1 MSRTLNR
8 VVLVLATVLLPVALA
23 GCGGGKVVSRV
34 GTGEQ
39 IDLSGNWNDV
49 DSRQVADDL
58 VAQATT
64 GTPWIENYLMDKGTK
79 PTLIVGTIR
88 NKSAEHIPMKT
99 LVADLEK
106 TFINSGRVRI
116 VASAEEREGVR
127 EERAD
132 QQEYASPES
141 QARWGREK
149 GADYMLLGEVNTIID
164 REGGKEVKFYQVD
177 SYLVDLR
184 TNEKVWVGQTKIKK
198 FVGRRAFKP

>member
-8 VVLVLATVLLPVALA
+8 VVLVLATVVLPVALA
-23 GCGGGKVVSRV
+23 GCSGGKVVSRV
-34 GTGEQ
+34 DTDEQ

-49 DSRQVADDL
+49 DSRQAADDL
-58 VAQATT
+58 VAQSTT
-64 GTPWIENYLMDKGTK
+64 GTPWIENYLMEKGTK

-149 GADYMLLGEVNTIID
+149 GANYMLLGEVNTIID
-164 REGGKEVKFYQVD
+164 REEGNEVKYYQVD
-177 SYLVDLR
+177 SYLVDLQ
-184 TNEKVWVGQTKIKK
+184 TNEKVWVGQTKLKK
-198 FVGRRAFKP
+198 FVGRKAYKP

>member
-8 VVLVLATVLLPVALA
+8 VVLMLAVVLLPVALA

-34 GTGEQ
+34 DTGER

-49 DSRQVADDL
+49 DSRQAANDL
-58 VAQATT
+58 VAQSTA
-64 GTPWIENYLMDKGTK
+64 GTPWIENFMMEKGTK

-106 TFINSGRVRI
+106 TFINSGRVRV
-116 VASAEEREGVR
+116 VASSEEREGVR

-132 QQEYASPES
+132 QQEFASPES

-149 GADYMLLGEVNTIID
+149 GANYMLLGEVNTIID
-164 REGGKEVKFYQVD
+164 REDGKEVKFYQVD
-177 SYLVDLR
+177 SYLVDLQ
-184 TNEKVWVGQTKIKK
+184 TNEKVWVGQTKLKK
-198 FVGRRAFKP
+198 FVGRKAYKP

>member
-1 MSRTLNR
+1 MRALIR
-8 VVLVLATVLLPVALA
+8 ILLPALAVALMAPLA

-34 GTGEQ
+34 DTGEQ

-49 DSRQVADDL
+49 DSRQAADDL
-58 VAQATT
+58 VIQSTT
-64 GTPWIENYLMDKGTK
+64 GTPWIENFLMDKGTK
-79 PTLIVGTIR
+79 PTLIVGQIR

-99 LVADLEK
+99 LVADLER

-149 GADYMLLGEVNTIID
+149 GANYMLLGEVNTIID
-164 REGGKEVKFYQVD
+164 REEGKEVKFYQVD
-177 SYLVDLR
+177 SYLVNLEDN
-184 TNEKVWVGQTKIKK
+184 TKVWVGQTKIKK
-198 FVGRRAFKP
+198 YIEHASYRR